1 MFVPIFTM
9 ITNNV
14 YFHIFCLNES
24 FSYCLTALLG
34 WMSSPQFKWRFFNYK
49 NVLVQ
54 TQCSCRMTKTLQI
67 HQC

>member
-24 FSYCLTALLG
+24 FSWCLAALLG
-34 WMSSPQFKWRFFNYK
+34 WMSSPQFKWRFFNIK
-49 NVLVQ
+49 
-54 TQCSCRMTKTLQI
+54 MF
-67 HQC
+67 